1 MFGTAGSGDR
11 IFIRASVCT
20 GRWWGQRRAPRWW
33 ASPCVENN
41 LTGTSGSGATSGVRR
56 VARNPSSL
64 GVAGWPCSHAG
75 RQGEVNSLAI
85 LVHATQ
91 HDGAVGRAIPSA
103 PCPSSM
109 RRQMGRA
116 IRLPPMEVRP
126 GCMREPTVNLCREVA
141 SRLARES
148 RFQRAY
154 VAGVKVCDCQ
164 CRTGKPQIGRTTR
177 GWVAVPAYVCLRKER
192 ARGTNRCWR
201 AREYPSTPGRR
212 HSRARP

>member
-1 MFGTAGSGDR
+1 MPGPIRPGHVRIRWCALGGGGPGGVGAASPSLPALISLAPRVAHRNHLPLWCRVLETTQRADDRGERGNPSQVLWPSAVFGTAGSGDR

-56 VARNPSSL
+56 GARNPSSL

-91 HDGAVGRAIPSA
+91 HDGVVGRAIPSA

-116 IRLPPMEVRP
+116 IRVV
-126 GCMREPTVNLCREVA
+126 G
-141 SRLARES
+141 
-148 RFQRAY
+148 
-154 VAGVKVCDCQ
+154 
-164 CRTGKPQIGRTTR
+164 
-177 GWVAVPAYVCLRKER
+177 LRR
-192 ARGTNRCWR
+192 
-201 AREYPSTPGRR
+201 
-212 HSRARP
+212 